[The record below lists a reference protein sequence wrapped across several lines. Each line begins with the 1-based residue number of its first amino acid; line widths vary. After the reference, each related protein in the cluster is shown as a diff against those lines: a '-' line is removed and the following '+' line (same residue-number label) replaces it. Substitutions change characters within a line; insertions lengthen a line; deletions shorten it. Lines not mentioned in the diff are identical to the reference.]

1 MGSRILTLG
10 SHISYSSRCA
20 FHSQFL
26 PFHLHQAIKAEDI
39 SHILLLPLAKLID
52 MLNQD
57 HRTKMFYDFLS
68 RLSLMYRF
76 SLIFDV
82 LYGLAFICIYY

>member
-26 PFHLHQAIKAEDI
+26 PFHLPQAIRAEDI
-39 SHILLLPLAKLID
+39 SHILLLP
-52 MLNQD
+52 
-57 HRTKMFYDFLS
+57 
-68 RLSLMYRF
+68 
-76 SLIFDV
+76 
-82 LYGLAFICIYY
+82 